1 MAMAGYELARYNL
14 KCMDSQS
21 VMQRAMK
28 HWIIAA
34 SSGCS
39 DAMHTL
45 IKAFERCITSRESIN
60 STLIAYNNSR
70 AEMRSKARDAYIKYQ
85 LYWCKMKRKQ

>member
-1 MAMAGYELARYNL
+1 MAGYELARYNL

-34 SSGCS
+34 SAGEF
-39 DAMHTL
+39 DAMNYVIRGFT
-45 IKAFERCITSRESIN
+45 KGFVSRESID
-60 STLIAYNNSR
+60 STLAAYNSSC
-70 AEMRSKARDAYIKYQ
+70 AEMRSEARDAYIS
-85 LYWCKMKRKQ
+85 MNIDDVGAG